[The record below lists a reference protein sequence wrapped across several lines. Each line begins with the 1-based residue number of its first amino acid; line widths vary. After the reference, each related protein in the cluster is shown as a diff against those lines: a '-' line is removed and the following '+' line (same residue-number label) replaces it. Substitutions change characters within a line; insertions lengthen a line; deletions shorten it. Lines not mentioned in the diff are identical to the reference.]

1 MHNTSDG
8 TFWGI
13 LGGLKVGD
21 SWSMGL
27 FLEVEVE
34 RKKRLCASP
43 WSSALELK
51 LGSGQSMG
59 LFWGS
64 WGDLK
69 QERIGLWDFLGGG
82 DENWGR
88 MKS

>member
-1 MHNTSDG
+1 MHDTSDG

-34 RKKRLCASP
+34 RKKTVVRKSMELCFGTKTGK
-43 WSSALELK
+43 WSIDGTFLGILGGLK
-51 LGSGQSMG
+51 TRADWAMG
-59 LFWGS
+59 L
-64 WGDLK
+64 L
-69 QERIGLWDFLGGG
+69 LG
-82 DENWGR
+82 ET
-88 MKS
+88 KSEG